1 MSVDPRIIADLI
13 TENPDVF
20 NEASNGRTEQEHYI
34 GLAFVGPKVKGQDR
48 KFGAYKLPHRLNT
61 VDFGL
66 LDNAE
71 YYEHTMIYDM
81 NDDKIAEEPLQRL
94 KPMFKKYGCEHG
106 EVVLVYNY
114 EPEVIEKHKQM
125 YGGEVLNGAP
135 DIEEVAGGVAEIER
149 GYLILY
155 KDDAKLLEIP
165 FSHDFAYAV
174 LDNVTR
180 PRKQSFD
187 IFGGDPSTPPYTLG
201 QAGYEPSDTPP
212 ELDDDQDDQDDWWR

>member
-20 NEASNGRTEQEHYI
+20 NEAYGRTEQEHYI

-48 KFGAYKLPHRLNT
+48 KFGEYKLPHRLNT

-71 YYEHTMIYDM
+71 YYERTMIYDM

-106 EVVLVYNY
+106 EVVLVYNW

-174 LDNVTR
+174 FDPIANPRNHNLD
-180 PRKQSFD
+180 KFY
-187 IFGGDPSTPPYTLG
+187 DPSNFPITLG
-201 QAGYEPSDTPP
+201 QAGYEPSEIPP